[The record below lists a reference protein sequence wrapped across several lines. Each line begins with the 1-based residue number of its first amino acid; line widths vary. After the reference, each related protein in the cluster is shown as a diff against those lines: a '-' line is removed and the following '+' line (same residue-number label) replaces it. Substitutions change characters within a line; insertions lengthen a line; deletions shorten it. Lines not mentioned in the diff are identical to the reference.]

1 MWWLKKRW
9 RVRFNNPFHSINLLD
24 DNPPPTHPFVFVFDI
39 FCFYIVILQL
49 GSRLKLRISMQEML
63 LTWNKGSNDGV
74 CGTGNYRDTGM
85 CSLRTFLVCVI
96 PMVLVLKISCVLI
109 WVILVNTEFCF
120 VKEQWVLVW
129 ALCSPFGYWW
139 LRLVSRSSFKLDK
152 KRFMFVKSSDGSDH
166 FFLE

>member
-1 MWWLKKRW
+1 
-9 RVRFNNPFHSINLLD
+9 
-24 DNPPPTHPFVFVFDI
+24 
-39 FCFYIVILQL
+39 
-49 GSRLKLRISMQEML
+49 
-63 LTWNKGSNDGV
+63 V

-129 ALCSPFGYWW
+129 ALCSPFGY
-139 LRLVSRSSFKLDK
+139 
-152 KRFMFVKSSDGSDH
+152 
-166 FFLE
+166 